1 MPKVLLT
8 ESQRM
13 ERRYADL
20 RDCLGGRLAASM
32 KVNRMKVMETA
43 GALQIG
49 HSTLTKIMRGEEVRL
64 DTTTWLKILDVAG
77 LKLTDRKTDAIR
89 EETGK

>member
-1 MPKVLLT
+1 MAQVFLT
-8 ESQRM
+8 EDQRM
-13 ERRYADL
+13 KQRYADL
-20 RDCLGGRLAASM
+20 RDCLGARLAASM

-77 LKLTDRKTDAIR
+77 LKLTDRKKDAIR
-89 EETGK
+89 GEAEK

>member
-1 MPKVLLT
+1 MPKVFLT
-8 ESQRM
+8 ESQRI
-13 ERRYADL
+13 EQRYADL

-43 GALQIG
+43 AALG
-49 HSTLTKIMRGEEVRL
+49 MSHSTLAKIMRGEDVRL

-77 LKLTDRKTDAIR
+77 LKLADRRVDVIRR
-89 EETGK
+89 EEEK